1 MPSLAILRPGCFV
14 GMSGAKSCFTDTD
27 LKTIAAT
34 YDPARYQAP
43 LVLGHPADDASSPA
57 HGWVRSLAIGDDGAL
72 LADLENITPEMQ
84 ALVKAGRYRQ
94 LSASL
99 WPPRHP
105 GNPSPGGF
113 SLRHLGA
120 LGASGPAISGLSK
133 LAFAEPMA
141 FACCHPTLSFAAVYQ
156 RRSNSTLLNLSPRI
170 ALNSRTI
177 YANRRPQEHTA

>member
-1 MPSLAILRPGCFV
+1 MPALSILRPGCFY
-14 GMSGAKSCFTDTD
+14 GMGGQKSCFTDND

-34 YDPARYQAP
+34 YEPARYQAP

-57 HGWVRSLAIGDDGAL
+57 HGWITALSIGPDGSLI
-72 LADLENITPEMQ
+72 ADLENVTAEMQ
-84 ALVKAGRYRQ
+84 RLVSEGRYRQ

-133 LAFAEPMA
+133 LAFSEPVT
-141 FACCHPTLSFAAVYQ
+141 FACCHPTLSFAALYQ
-156 RRSNSTLLNLSPRI
+156 HRRSRTLLNLSPRL
-170 ALNSRTI
+170 ALNARAI
-177 YANRRPQEHTA
+177 YAHRHLEQNA